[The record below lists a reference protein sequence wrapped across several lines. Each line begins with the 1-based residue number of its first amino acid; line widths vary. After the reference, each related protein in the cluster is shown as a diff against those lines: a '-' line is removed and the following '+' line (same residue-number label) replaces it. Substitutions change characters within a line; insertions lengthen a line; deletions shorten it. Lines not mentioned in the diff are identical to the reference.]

1 MPKYGDKAQSI
12 IEKMLEEH
20 RQKTSREETGED
32 QHKPEDDP
40 GR

>member
-12 IEKMLEEH
+12 IEKMLEKH
-20 RQKTSREETGED
+20 RREASREDED
-32 QHKPEDDP
+32 NHRPEDDS